1 MAFRERCSGVSFGF
15 IFSSVSWLLVF
26 FFRCADEE
34 FHQSGG
40 EVLALLLR
48 IFCVRHIVERQVH
61 LRRELLY
68 RSLHLSPPWEL
79 RTLRTQHPTRNRI
92 DFAVYFAIDAVAV
105 TVLASRTN
113 RKRPIE
119 EWVPTVVD
127 RYSLEIIRII

>member
-1 MAFRERCSGVSFGF
+1 MAFRERRSGVSFGF

-68 RSLHLSPPWEL
+68 RSLHLSPPWGFMQ
-79 RTLRTQHPTRNRI
+79 RSIIAIGGKGQTREQ
-92 DFAVYFAIDAVAV
+92 VAQ
-105 TVLASRTN
+105 LHEGFYRNQRRA
-113 RKRPIE
+113 E
-119 EWVPTVVD
+119 
-127 RYSLEIIRII
+127 

>member
-1 MAFRERCSGVSFGF
+1 MAFRERRSGVSFGF

-68 RSLHLSPPWEL
+68 RSLHLSPPWGL
-79 RTLRTQHPTRNRI
+79 HAAKHYRNRWEE
-92 DFAVYFAIDAVAV
+92 AN
-105 TVLASRTN
+105 SRTG
-113 RKRPIE
+113 RAAPRG
-119 EWVPTVVD
+119 
-127 RYSLEIIRII
+127 LL